1 MEPSNYLLNAA
12 HYLSLSCTN
21 EIIHE
26 HRTTNGNTTDYDTVV
41 LPVIMLCHP
50 PLNDANGYVASEWT
64 DREVV
69 IHRIDS
75 KHMPTAS

>member
-26 HRTTNGNTTDYDTVV
+26 HRTTNGNTTDYNTVV
-41 LPVIMLCHP
+41 LPVIMLYRLPPVLFTHP
-50 PLNDANGYVASEWT
+50 VRVHLY
-64 DREVV
+64 
-69 IHRIDS
+69 
-75 KHMPTAS
+75 